1 VKSNKKEEKE
11 EKDEERKLT
20 NFHPTTCARV
30 FLANFS
36 GCPSKQI
43 LIYLFILLFI
53 CC

>member
-1 VKSNKKEEKE
+1 VKKKGKKEEKE
-11 EKDEERKLT
+11 EERKLT
-20 NFHPTTCARV
+20 NFHPTVYARV

-43 LIYLFILLFI
+43 FIYLFVLLFI